1 MSNIIRFVTKKNNSK
16 IVKNSNNEIKCQIIL
31 FTGVRYCH
39 SENETFQN
47 NKVIKRQRNIIK
59 QPNERKRR
67 RRT

>member
-16 IVKNSNNEIKCQIIL
+16 IAKNSNIEINCQIIL
-31 FTGVRYCH
+31 FTGVRYCRRD
-39 SENETFQN
+39 SETFQN

-67 RRT
+67 RST